1 MKASQIYYAAIL
13 SVFALVGTSS
23 ASHSQSMGECLQS
36 FNVSTSKSVLYI
48 FAGPQNVSIN
58 SMSCIDAE
66 LFREQLFINMNN
78 DVYDSEVN
86 LRSKIAELQQSLAV
100 LRGDVL
106 NAGNKAAVDSL
117 LTVYDVAFST
127 AGAVGLTATC
137 ATVVIGDAPAV
148 AACGVAAGAII
159 NAGRAWKNA
168 HEGLGTLIQVKAD
181 ATKAIDAKL
190 SALTALEQQLNA
202 TMAQNIKDNHSDLF
216 VSICRAVKE
225 QCL

>member
-1 MKASQIYYAAIL
+1 MKAIQIHYAAVL
-13 SVFALVGTSS
+13 SVFALLGTSS

-36 FNVSTSKSVLYI
+36 FNVSASKSVLYI
-48 FAGPQNVSIN
+48 FAGPKNVSIN
-58 SMSCIDAE
+58 SMSCVDAE
-66 LFREQLFINMNN
+66 LFREQLFISMNK

-86 LRSKIAELQQSLAV
+86 LRSKIAELRQSLAV
-100 LRGDVL
+100 LKADIL
-106 NAGNKAAVDSL
+106 NAANKAAVDSL

-148 AACGVAAGAII
+148 VACGAAAGAIV

-168 HEGLGTLIQVKAD
+168 HEGLGTLVEVKAN

-190 SALTALEQQLNA
+190 SALTTLEQQLDA
-202 TMAQNIKDNHSDLF
+202 TMAQNIKDNYADLF